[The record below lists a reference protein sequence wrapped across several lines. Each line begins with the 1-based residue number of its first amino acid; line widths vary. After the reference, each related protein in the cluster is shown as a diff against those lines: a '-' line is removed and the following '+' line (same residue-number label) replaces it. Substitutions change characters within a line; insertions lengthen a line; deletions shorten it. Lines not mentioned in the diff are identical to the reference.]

1 MALPGFIWFLLF
13 KYVPLA
19 WAVIAF
25 RLFRPYP
32 AQGKNYAYVEEEMSA
47 IVELCRVGIVEELKR
62 AGMGWG
68 TERDHC
74 RIADPSVF
82 PFQNAGSVL
91 GFDNGINIQK
101 ADAVVLGIGFLSD
114 NPVVFDL

>member
-1 MALPGFIWFLLF
+1 MRKGSSVAAEQKKDSLWQSICKHKGLYLMALPGFIWFVLF

-19 WAVIAF
+19 GAVIAF

-62 AGMGWG
+62 AGMG
-68 TERDHC
+68 
-74 RIADPSVF
+74 
-82 PFQNAGSVL
+82 
-91 GFDNGINIQK
+91 
-101 ADAVVLGIGFLSD
+101 
-114 NPVVFDL
+114 